1 MTWRALLASGL
12 LGFAACA
19 AHAQDATVFRGARLI
34 LGDGSPAIENA
45 AFVIRGDRFVAA
57 GQNADIDTPAGAA
70 TVDLTGKTVMPAIVD
85 AHSHIG
91 YMKDLTTGPQNYTR
105 ENILDH
111 MHKFAYHGVAASQAQ
126 GSDFGVLPFQLR
138 DEILAG
144 EYPDAARFLT
154 AGRGFSP
161 PDDIK
166 DWNMRHAAYVAM
178 SVPGVRA
185 NVRELAH
192 WNVKLLKTWLTNRNG
207 TVEEMPP
214 DVFAAIID
222 EAHAHGMRVIV
233 HSTEIENAKIALRA
247 GVDAFAH
254 MITDVD
260 DELIE
265 LFRERPHVSVLLAQV
280 SRRMIHAPYLDPPD
294 PLIVET
300 VKPSQIAR
308 LQNAVASTPAAE
320 RERMRAAWDRTAANI
335 MRLHNAGVRIG
346 IGSDGGGQGQD
357 RYIGFT
363 AHTEIEN
370 MVAAGMSPMDALV
383 CATRNGAEVLGFGD
397 ELGTIEAGKSADFI
411 VLDANPLDDIT
422 NTRKIDRVY
431 LRGHEVDRAR
441 LRAMWAAEM
450 AAEIGVRPQF
460 PVEESPKPQRLAA
473 FRSNWGL
480 TPISVISD

>member
-1 MTWRALLASGL
+1 MTGRALFVLSL
-12 LGFAACA
+12 LSLTSSAIQ
-19 AHAQDATVFRGARLI
+19 AQDVTVFRGARLI

-45 AFVIRGDRFVAA
+45 AFVIQGDRFIAA
-57 GQNADIDTPAGAA
+57 GPSADVPTPAGAA
-70 TVDLTGKTVMPAIVD
+70 TVNLTGKTVMPAIVD

-91 YMKDLTTGPQNYTR
+91 YVKDLSTGPQNYTR
-105 ENILDH
+105 ENILDQ

-126 GSDFGVLPFQLR
+126 GSDFGVLPYQLR

-144 EYPDAARFLT
+144 DYPDAARFLT

-178 SVPGVRA
+178 SEPGVRA
-185 NVRELAH
+185 DVQELAH
-192 WNVKLLKTWLTNRNG
+192 WNVGLLKTWLTNRNG
-207 TVEEMPP
+207 TIQEMAPN
-214 DVFAAIID
+214 VFEAIID
-222 EAHAHGMRVIV
+222 EAHAQGMRVIV
-233 HSTEIENAKIALRA
+233 HATEIENAKIALRA
-247 GVDAFAH
+247 GVDVFAH

-260 DELIE
+260 DELVA
-265 LFRERPHVSVLLAQV
+265 LFEERPHVAVLLAQV
-280 SRRMIHAPYLDPPD
+280 ARRTIHAPYLAAPD

-300 VKPSQIAR
+300 VKPVQIDR
-308 LQNAVASTPAAE
+308 LRNTIANTPEEE
-320 RERMRAAWDRTAANI
+320 RERVRADWDKTAANI

-346 IGSDGGGQGQD
+346 IGSDGGGQGLD

-383 CATRNGAEVLGFGD
+383 CATRNGAQVLGLID
-397 ELGTIEAGKSADFI
+397 ELGTIEGGKSADFI
-411 VLDANPLDDIT
+411 VLNANPLDDIT

-431 LRGHEVDRAR
+431 LRGHEVNRAG

-450 AAEIGVRPQF
+450 
-460 PVEESPKPQRLAA
+460 
-473 FRSNWGL
+473 
-480 TPISVISD
+480 